1 MWWITVA
8 LEAIDAGIQ
17 IVGQV
22 LQNNALKRAGADAI
36 TQAEADTELGVL
48 KADATYL
55 EALANTAETK
65 QTTEAQKAQLEA
77 NQKRLRTAAIIGA
90 VALVLIIVIILT
102 VKIRKS

>member
-1 MWWITVA
+1 MWITVA

-65 QTTEAQKAQLEA
+65 QATEAQKAQLEA
-77 NQKRLRTAAIIGA
+77 NQKRLRTVAIIGGLVVA
-90 VALVLIIVIILT
+90 VVLIV
-102 VKIRKS
+102 VVVAKNRNS

>member
-1 MWWITVA
+1 MWITVA

-77 NQKRLRTAAIIGA
+77 NQKRLRTVAIIGGVTLAFIIFVIVA
-90 VALVLIIVIILT
+90 VEA
-102 VKIRKS
+102 RKS